1 MKFVLPL
8 VLSLAVACLAQLP
21 CIPSKPKNLRI
32 GYISDHTIGIEFE
45 DPDDFDQCP
54 IAAYHQEIEKVQE
67 ASKVS
72 LADPQTP
79 SDQTH
84 YHDFLFLTPNTLY
97 KISVT
102 SLSHYDIAS
111 HPATIE
117 AETLRH

>member
-45 DPDDFDQCP
+45 DPDDFDRCP
-54 IAAYHQEIEKVQE
+54 ISAYHQEIEKVVE
-67 ASKVS
+67 ATKIS
-72 LADPQTP
+72 LANPQTP
-79 SDQTH
+79 SDQSH
-84 YHDFLFLTPNTLY
+84 YHDFAFLTPNTLY
-97 KISVT
+97 KITVT
-102 SLSHYDIAS
+102 SLTEWDIAS

-117 AETLRH
+117 AETLRN

>member
-8 VLSLAVACLAQLP
+8 VLSLAVACLAQPP

-32 GYISDHTIGIEFE
+32 GYIDANNIGIEFE
-45 DPDDFDQCP
+45 DPDDFDRCP
-54 IAAYHQEIEKVQE
+54 IAAYHQEIEEVQQ
-67 ASKVS
+67 ASKIS

-79 SDQTH
+79 SDQSHHHAFT
-84 YHDFLFLTPNTLY
+84 FLTPNTLY

-102 SLSHYDIAS
+102 SLTEWDIAS

-117 AETLRH
+117 AETLWH